1 MARWERWENSEVA
14 QSERWEGSEVATKV
28 GGGVVRRQGRKDGRA
43 VRWQGGRFFVLFMVG
58 GRRVRPRF
66 HLFVSDAIQRNE
78 GTGCVQDILAW
89 PQGMERFSLDLT
101 QFVRNVAGCGS
112 VWNSWSQ
119 TNLK

>member
-1 MARWERWENSEVA
+1 MRIVRWRSRRDGKVVRW
-14 QSERWEGSEVATKV
+14 QQRWWW
-28 GGGVVRRQGRKDGRA
+28 GGGVVKWQGRKDGRA

-89 PQGMERFSLDLT
+89 PQGMERFSLDLM

-119 TNLK
+119 TNLR